1 MTNSYETQ
9 TIDDMNESDLKYEL
23 LGKTI
28 IDIDT
33 DNNTIT
39 LGDGTILQFEDV
51 DEYSAGFAAY
61 LRRGNLTNNVVTS
74 VTSSGYCDDDCN
86 MECLDIHVLAEDTRI
101 CDVVIIGASDNSGYY
116 CTSIT
121 LHVFKP
127 EN

>member
-1 MTNSYETQ
+1 MTNSCETK
-9 TIDDMNESDLKYEL
+9 TIDDMDENDLKYEL

-33 DNNTIT
+33 DNDKIT
-39 LGDGTILQFEDV
+39 LSDGTILQFEDV

-61 LRRGNLTNNVVTS
+61 LRQGDLTNNVVTR
-74 VTSSGYCDDDCN
+74 VTSSRYYDADYD

-127 EN
+127 KN

>member
-1 MTNSYETQ
+1 MTNSYETK
-9 TIDDMNESDLKYEL
+9 TIDDMDENDLKYEL

-33 DNNTIT
+33 DNDKIT
-39 LGDGTILQFEDV
+39 LSDGTILQFEDV

-61 LRRGNLTNNVVTS
+61 LRQGDLTNNVVTR
-74 VTSSGYCDDDCN
+74 VTSSRYYDDDYD

-101 CDVVIIGASDNSGYY
+101 CDVAIAGTSDNSGYY

-127 EN
+127 KN